1 MLLVKA
7 FAILLALAV
16 LATSVLMYVMGGRF
30 QAVEA
35 RAYAGERRPWWFV
48 AALVAYAALYL
59 AALIAFVL
67 APERS
72 WAAWALMVVIPVA
85 AALKAGLVL
94 LNPKGQAVVTAIE
107 GHAAWRRIALSR
119 AVLVPVFVALAFYA

>member
-7 FAILLALAV
+7 FAVLLALAV

-30 QAVEA
+30 QVVEE
-35 RAYAGERRPWWFV
+35 RAYGGARRPWWFV
-48 AALVAYAALYL
+48 AALVAYAALYV

-72 WAAWALMVVIPVA
+72 WAAWVLMVVIPVA

-94 LNPKGQAVVTAIE
+94 LNPKGQAVVTSIE
-107 GHAAWRRIALSR
+107 GDAAWRRIALSR
-119 AVLVPVFVALAFYA
+119 AVLVPVFLALAFYA

>member
-1 MLLVKA
+1 MMLVKA
-7 FAILLALAV
+7 FAALLAAAV

-35 RAYAGERRPWWFV
+35 RAYAGARRPWWFV
-48 AALVAYAALYL
+48 AALVAYAVLYL
-59 AALIAFVL
+59 AALAAFVL

-85 AALKAGLVL
+85 AGLKGALVL
-94 LNPKGQAVVTAIE
+94 FNRKGQAVVTSIE
-107 GHAAWRRIALSR
+107 ADAAWRRIALSR
-119 AVLVPVFVALAFYA
+119 AVLVPLFVVLAFYA

>member
-7 FAILLALAV
+7 FAVLLALAV

-35 RAYAGERRPWWFV
+35 RAYGGERRPWWFV
-48 AALVAYAALYL
+48 AALVAYALLYL
-59 AALIAFVL
+59 AALIAFVM

-72 WAAWALMVVIPVA
+72 WAAWALMVVIPAA

-94 LNPKGQAVVTAIE
+94 LNPKGQAVVTSIE
-107 GHAAWRRIALSR
+107 GDAAWRCIALSR
-119 AVLVPVFVALAFYA
+119 VVLVPVFLLLAFFA

>member
-1 MLLVKA
+1 MMLVKA
-7 FAILLALAV
+7 FAALLAVAV

-35 RAYAGERRPWWFV
+35 RAYAGARRPWWFV

-59 AALIAFVL
+59 AALTAFVL

-72 WAAWALMVVIPVA
+72 WAAWALIVVIPVA
-85 AALKAGLVL
+85 AALKGALVL
-94 LNPKGQAVVTAIE
+94 FNRKGQAVVTSIE
-107 GHAAWRRIALSR
+107 GDAAWRRIALSR
-119 AVLVPVFVALAFYA
+119 AVLVPLFVVLAFYA

>member
-1 MLLVKA
+1 M
-7 FAILLALAV
+7 
-16 LATSVLMYVMGGRF
+16 
-30 QAVEA
+30 
-35 RAYAGERRPWWFV
+35 
-48 AALVAYAALYL
+48 AYAALYL

-107 GHAAWRRIALSR
+107 GDAAWRRIALSR

>member
-1 MLLVKA
+1 MVLVQA
-7 FAILLALAV
+7 FALLLALAV
-16 LATSVLMYVMGGRF
+16 LATSVLIYVMGGRF

-59 AALIAFVL
+59 AALTAFVL

-72 WAAWALMVVIPVA
+72 WAAWVLMVVIPVA
-85 AALKAGLVL
+85 AALKGGLVL
-94 LNPKGQAVVTAIE
+94 FNPKGQAVVTAIE
-107 GHAAWRRIALSR
+107 GDAAWRRIALSR
-119 AVLVPVFVALAFYA
+119 AVLIPLFVALAYYA